1 MLGWHHRFGP
11 ASGSDPKIKEALAR
25 YMLTVFA
32 HGTFLGPAQVAAHM
46 RGKVSMH
53 ELTLAGNKH
62 TTAGKI
68 QKASATV
75 INAFGTL
82 DVAGIWG
89 DGKTAAADRSQI
101 DTWENNSVSTCPSRP
116 GTA

>member
-1 MLGWHHRFGP
+1 MIIMPYGWPWPIDTAHKPGRLLAPHR
-11 ASGSDPKIKEALAR
+11 
-25 YMLTVFA
+25 YVLTVFA
-32 HGTFLGPAQVAAHM
+32 HRTFLGPAQVAAHM

-75 INAFGTL
+75 INAFSTL

-89 DGKTAAADRSQI
+89 TARPPPRTARRS
-101 DTWENNSVSTCPSRP
+101 THGRT
-116 GTA
+116 TL